1 MLCFETLAQLRLSP
15 SEGTEILMKHQTPQ
29 QGTCRCGTTATRGRC
44 PRDAAAADTVRPA
57 SSGGGRLP
65 SWAHCLLRWRA
76 KAARRARRG
85 EGAGD
90 VGVGCHHWMPLL
102 ARAEMRAVGGLPA
115 AAAAAAI
122 RLSSLSGCLPGW
134 YRVLALRHCGPHP
147 ARPAAS
153 QQQSTHSPR
162 RGFTAVVRL
171 KRLNF
176 YGNEFGFNDSLKLR
190 IVPRKFQTA
199 RRTYHPKVT

>member
-1 MLCFETLAQLRLSP
+1 MLCSETLAQLRLSP

-85 EGAGD
+85 EGGD

-134 YRVLALRHCGPHP
+134 YRVLALRHCGPHCGP
-147 ARPAAS
+147 GLSRPGPRPAS
-153 QQQSTHSPR
+153 SSPR
-162 RGFTAVVRL
+162 AGPDDGPPGRCRNARL
-171 KRLNF
+171 T
-176 YGNEFGFNDSLKLR
+176 GGSAG
-190 IVPRKFQTA
+190 P
-199 RRTYHPKVT
+199 